1 MLCAKTKHQL
11 TKTTEELSQYKQL
24 MNAIDSNVARIDF
37 TPQGY
42 VLNANNQF
50 LETMGY
56 GLDDVISK
64 HHKMFCEPSYSSSQ
78 AYRTFWQQLAEGKS
92 QHERF
97 KRIRSNGDIIWL
109 EATYFPVKNEKG
121 EVVFITKIASDV
133 TDEVTALEQQTAI
146 NTAINKSMATIEFS
160 PDGIITWA
168 NDNFLNTVGYSL
180 SDITGKHHKLFCEQS
195 FYDEN
200 PGFWREL
207 GKGEFKTGRFKR
219 VSKHGQPVWLEA
231 SYNPI
236 FDSNGRVVK
245 VIKFASDVTE
255 QVLKAQQTTEAAE
268 IAYSTSQQTAMI
280 VKDGKASIDVSVET
294 SNEILTKSQKTDDII
309 EQLQE
314 QAVSI
319 EDIVRTINALAE
331 QTNLLAL
338 NAAIEAARAGEHG
351 RGFAVVA
358 DEVRNLATR
367 TTQATSEISGVMQRS
382 SEVSEAISL
391 SIDDIQEMAKRGKEQ
406 IEKVKAI
413 MDEIDEGATNVVNAV
428 SHLS

>member
-11 TKTTEELSQYKQL
+11 AKTTEELSQYKQL
-24 MNAIDSNVARIDF
+24 MDAIDSNVARIDF

-42 VLNANNQF
+42 LLNANNQF

-92 QHERF
+92 QHDRF

-160 PDGIITWA
+160 PDGVITWA

-200 PGFWREL
+200 PSFWREL

-245 VIKFASDVTE
+245 VIKFASDITE
-255 QVLKAQQTTEAAE
+255 RVLKAQQTTEAAE

-294 SNEILTKSQKTDDII
+294 SNEILTKSQQTDAII

-314 QAVSI
+314 QAISI
-319 EDIVRTINALAE
+319 EDIVKTINALAE

-413 MDEIDEGATNVVNAV
+413 MDEIDEGATNGVNAV
-428 SHLS
+428 SHL

>member
-11 TKTTEELSQYKQL
+11 AKTTEELSQYKQL

-56 GLDDVISK
+56 GLNEVISK

-160 PDGIITWA
+160 PDGVITWA

-219 VSKHGQPVWLEA
+219 VSKHGQPIWLEA

-245 VIKFASDVTE
+245 IIKFASDVTE

-280 VKDGKASIDVSVET
+280 VKDGKASMDVSVEM
-294 SNEILTKSQKTDDII
+294 SSEILAKSQETDDII

-319 EDIVRTINALAE
+319 EDIVKTINALAE

-367 TTQATSEISGVMQRS
+367 TTQATGEISGVMQRS
-382 SEVSEAISL
+382 SEVSQAISL
-391 SIDDIQEMAKRGKEQ
+391 SIDDIQHMAKQGQEQ

>member
-11 TKTTEELSQYKQL
+11 AKTTEELSQYKQL
-24 MNAIDSNVARIDF
+24 MDAIDSNVARIDF

-42 VLNANNQF
+42 LLNANNQF

-92 QHERF
+92 QHDRF

-160 PDGIITWA
+160 PDGVITWA

-219 VSKHGQPVWLEA
+219 VSKHGQPIWLEA
-231 SYNPI
+231 SYNPV

-294 SNEILTKSQKTDDII
+294 SNEILTKSQKTDNII

-319 EDIVRTINALAE
+319 EDIVKTINALAE

-428 SHLS
+428 SHL

>member
-11 TKTTEELSQYKQL
+11 AKTTEELSQYKQL

-64 HHKMFCEPSYSSSQ
+64 HHKMFCEPSHSSSQ

-92 QHERF
+92 QHDRF

-133 TDEVTALEQQTAI
+133 TDEVTALEQQTAV

-200 PGFWREL
+200 PSFWREL

-245 VIKFASDVTE
+245 VIKFASDITE
-255 QVLKAQQTTEAAE
+255 RVLKAQQTTEAAE

-294 SNEILTKSQKTDDII
+294 SNEILTKSQQTDAII

-314 QAVSI
+314 QAISI
-319 EDIVRTINALAE
+319 EDIVKTINALAE

-428 SHLS
+428 SHL

>member
-11 TKTTEELSQYKQL
+11 AKTTEELSQYKQL

-78 AYRTFWQQLAEGKS
+78 AYRNFWQQLAEGKL

-133 TDEVTALEQQTAI
+133 TDEVTALEQQTAV

-219 VSKHGQPVWLEA
+219 VSKHGQPIWLEA
-231 SYNPI
+231 SYNPV

-294 SNEILTKSQKTDDII
+294 SNEILTKSQKTDNII

-319 EDIVRTINALAE
+319 EDIVKTINALAE

-391 SIDDIQEMAKRGKEQ
+391 SIDDIQEMAKRGQEQ
-406 IEKVKAI
+406 IEKVKVI

>member
-11 TKTTEELSQYKQL
+11 AKTTEELSQYKQL

-78 AYRTFWQQLAEGKS
+78 AYRNFWQQLAEGKS

-109 EATYFPVKNEKG
+109 EATYFPVKNEKS

-160 PDGIITWA
+160 PDGVITWA
-168 NDNFLNTVGYSL
+168 NDNFLNTLGYSL

-219 VSKHGQPVWLEA
+219 VSKHGQPIWLEA

-245 VIKFASDVTE
+245 IIKFASDVTE

-319 EDIVRTINALAE
+319 EDIVKTINALAE

-406 IEKVKAI
+406 IEKVKSLI
-413 MDEIDEGATNVVNAV
+413 EEIDEGATNVVNAV

>member
-11 TKTTEELSQYKQL
+11 AKTTEELSQYKQL
-24 MNAIDSNVARIDF
+24 MDAIDSNVARIDF

-42 VLNANNQF
+42 LLNANNQF

-92 QHERF
+92 QHDRF

-160 PDGIITWA
+160 PDGVITWA

-200 PGFWREL
+200 PSFWREL

-245 VIKFASDVTE
+245 VIKFASDITE
-255 QVLKAQQTTEAAE
+255 RVLKAQQTTEAAE

-294 SNEILTKSQKTDDII
+294 SNEILTKSQQTDAII

-319 EDIVRTINALAE
+319 EEIVKTINALAE

-428 SHLS
+428 SHL